1 MDLWQISCKLWHFTY
16 PTDREFI
23 GENVCHDA
31 KERPTPIIHVIIHRC
46 RVCGATGCDNE
57 ECPSTI
63 YATSNQQE
71 YGFKKIWTGSKCID
85 KYVCLGKY
93 KRCGSYNSFEW
104 D

>member
-1 MDLWQISCKLWHFTY
+1 MSRCQRKTY
-16 PTDREFI
+16 SDHTCD
-23 GENVCHDA
+23 H
-31 KERPTPIIHVIIHRC
+31 IIHRC

-71 YGFKKIWTGSKCID
+71 YGFKNIWTGSKDID
-85 KYVCLGKY
+85 KYVCIGKC